1 MNRKLIVQLK
11 IVNLR
16 NTIRLTIK
24 CRQSAARQFLAN
36 HKLRS
41 HNCVQTETSLNLSFL
56 ILAGG
61 QLRIEII
68 SKILTIQ
75 LFEALAD
82 QHGGAVKMIS
92 ARGILWPANWATRL
106 YPYVQ
111 LNEVSTSYSE
121 IQKQEKDWVLAFEV
135 EFNMASGRTRPNILV
150 TGTPGTGKTVTAHT
164 LAEKTGLNHIDV
176 GDLAKEKHLYD
187 GWDEEY
193 GCYVLDEDK
202 ASK

>member
-61 QLRIEII
+61 QLSIEII

-82 QHGGAVKMIS
+82 QHGRDVKTIS

-121 IQKQEKDWVLAFEV
+121 IQKHETDWVVAFEV
-135 EFNMASGRTRPNILV
+135 EIQHGFR
-150 TGTPGTGKTVTAHT
+150 
-164 LAEKTGLNHIDV
+164 
-176 GDLAKEKHLYD
+176 
-187 GWDEEY
+187 
-193 GCYVLDEDK
+193 
-202 ASK
+202 